1 MSLTELEFV
10 TVIAAIVIKVLHRGM
25 LNQEV
30 RPPLAV
36 GPSSLT
42 SPLCQTGP
50 ASVLTISKK
59 KVKNIGIF
67 LKDEDEEDEE
77 EPERPAEET
86 KPEMFGRGKRS
97 AVIEN
102 KLRVSVW

>member
-1 MSLTELEFV
+1 MCSELCYLLLPA
-10 TVIAAIVIKVLHRGM
+10 TRPAIYLYLIADDAFFL
-25 LNQEV
+25 Q
-30 RPPLAV
+30 
-36 GPSSLT
+36 S
-42 SPLCQTGP
+42 GP
-50 ASVLTISKK
+50 ANVLTISKK

-77 EPERPAEET
+77 EPERPVEET

-102 KLRVSVW
+102 KLRVSLLVG

>member
-1 MSLTELEFV
+1 MSL
-10 TVIAAIVIKVLHRGM
+10 
-25 LNQEV
+25 Q
-30 RPPLAV
+30 
-36 GPSSLT
+36 S
-42 SPLCQTGP
+42 GP

-67 LKDEDEEDEE
+67 LKDEDEEDDE

-102 KLRVSVW
+102 KLRVSPRGRRGRGCPGSSSVGDVQQVIRAGRAAAGSGRRYMFSVECGWP

>member
-1 MSLTELEFV
+1 MILLACLSSF
-10 TVIAAIVIKVLHRGM
+10 IADAT
-25 LNQEV
+25 
-30 RPPLAV
+30 
-36 GPSSLT
+36 SSMQ
-42 SPLCQTGP
+42 SGP

-77 EPERPAEET
+77 EPERPVEET

-102 KLRVSVW
+102 KLRVSRLMG